1 MAEELAHWIAGSGQR
16 ATDPAALRATTLFAG
31 EPATMRLARD
41 DVRVQWFPPG
51 SCVIEQG
58 EPANALYL
66 ILLMRLSGPESCA
79 LSHRATGHGGLPP
92 PGRALKT
99 GRKTAEDLGQ
109 ELRHGSE
116 GRRPGCGAA
125 R

>member
-16 ATDPAALRATTLFAG
+16 ATDPAALQATTLFAG
-31 EPATMRLARD
+31 APATMRLA
-41 DVRVQWFPPG
+41 Q
-51 SCVIEQG
+51 
-58 EPANALYL
+58 
-66 ILLMRLSGPESCA
+66 
-79 LSHRATGHGGLPP
+79 GHGGLPP

-109 ELRHGSE
+109 ELRRGSE